1 MFYFSDMEQREIYMQ
16 KKQFHTTIQKTSTQI
31 KKYTNINYFTMLA
44 W

>member
-1 MFYFSDMEQREIYMQ
+1 MFYFSDMEHREIYMQ
-16 KKQFHTTIQKTSTQI
+16 KKLFHTTIRKTSMQI